1 MLAAIAVFWAVP
13 GVEVSEL
20 WRKQTGRERLLV
32 YLIAV
37 VNFLLTIVIRYRL
50 MDDIVVD
57 GG

>member
-1 MLAAIAVFWAVP
+1 M
-13 GVEVSEL
+13 
-20 WRKQTGRERLLV
+20 RV